1 MSEASTLAYPGLL
14 PVRGRVSREEAEGW
28 LGSRLAGVW
37 RAANLGIRPV
47 DRPKP
52 VRGSLRLCRWSCPR
66 VAWLEPR
73 SGRCQVPLSRER
85 LSVPVAK
92 EPCWEW
98 APPDCAC
105 WAVLMGMVGR

>member
-1 MSEASTLAYPGLL
+1 MPWPTWGFCLSEAGL
-14 PVRGRVSREEAEGW
+14 SREEAEGW

-66 VAWLEPR
+66 VVWLEPR

-85 LSVPVAK
+85 LSVAAAK

-98 APPDCAC
+98 APPALP
-105 WAVLMGMVGR
+105 AGLF

>member
-1 MSEASTLAYPGLL
+1 MSEASALAHLGLL
-14 PVRGRVSREEAEGW
+14 PVQGRVSREEAEGW

-85 LSVPVAK
+85 LSVPAAK

-98 APPDCAC
+98 APPALP
-105 WAVLMGMVGR
+105 AGLF